1 MKLKGYKLEKTAVKK
16 SEELDCEGTHKHGD
30 IFMPCKTHKQYLSKL
45 NKTEKGELDELVD
58 FDGTMNSSKI
68 PFGLNPKLHPR
79 KTMDQTVPSARI
91 TNDPLSRG
99 FRAFGAYFSPTL
111 KEVNFKDAFGY
122 EETKFMDAEETIE
135 YLEDKLGMDVDDA
148 VDRAEQFGK
157 KESMDEKSPY
167 KGDKNFV
174 MRGVLKEKEIQEEQR
189 QKAIKMVE
197 DILVQ
202 KSAKDHDL
210 NDKESKTSKIL
221 QRNIKSL
228 KKMAKKEGL
237 SVSELLKLV
246 KNL

>member
-16 SEELDCEGTHKHGD
+16 SEELGCEGTHKHGD

-111 KEVNFKDAFGY
+111 KEVNFEDAFGY
-122 EETKFMDAEETIE
+122 EETKFMDAKETIE
-135 YLEDKLGMDVDDA
+135 YLMKELGMEEGDA
-148 VDRAEQFGK
+148 KERAEQFGK
-157 KESMDEKSPY
+157 KPAMDKKSEF
-167 KGDKNFV
+167 KDDKNFEAFFG
-174 MRGVLKEKEIQEEQR
+174 RFLDLQQKCDLEKITTQEYAKEQYFG
-189 QKAIKMVE
+189 
-197 DILVQ
+197 
-202 KSAKDHDL
+202 
-210 NDKESKTSKIL
+210 
-221 QRNIKSL
+221 NIEYK
-228 KKMAKKEGL
+228 
-237 SVSELLKLV
+237 LKLANPDLDRV
-246 KNL
+246 EHLTTQMKFRLKVFLFYFSE